1 MSLLEAWIVKLLDNE
16 FNFFNS
22 YVVELN
28 SSILDLWKPE
38 INMLRISGL
47 AIVNIQEKRSNFYS
61 LTYQLTIYR
70 KNTKAYL
77 ANNLHP

>member
-47 AIVNIQEKRSNFYS
+47 AKVNIQEKRSNFYS